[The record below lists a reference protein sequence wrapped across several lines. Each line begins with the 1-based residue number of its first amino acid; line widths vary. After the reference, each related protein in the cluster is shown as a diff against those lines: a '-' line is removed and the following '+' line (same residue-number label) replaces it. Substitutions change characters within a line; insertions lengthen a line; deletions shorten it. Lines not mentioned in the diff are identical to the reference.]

1 MTNGIN
7 VITNPHAR
15 VRTMINCSEPK
26 LTDESQS
33 KSTNINLIMDQY
45 RRTGML
51 PMYKPKQALY
61 IDETLI
67 PDAISSFNVVNE
79 ARELFLQLP
88 SKVRKAMDND
98 PRNLEAF
105 IADPENKE
113 FLLKHGVLTKKE
125 EPQQKS
131 IFTPQDL
138 EFLKGLKEEKAQG

>member
-1 MTNGIN
+1 MNAIKS
-7 VITNPHAR
+7 ISNPHAR
-15 VRTMINCSEPK
+15 VMVGLDCSEPV
-26 LTDESQS
+26 LVDQSQS
-33 KSTNINLIMDQY
+33 KSTDINLIMEQY

-51 PMYKPKQALY
+51 PMYRPKEPMY

-67 PDAISSFNVVNE
+67 PDAITSFNVVNE

-98 PRNLEAF
+98 PRNMEAF
-105 IADPENKE
+105 IADPENKD
-113 FLLKHGVLTKKE
+113 FLLKHGVLTQKE

-138 EFLKGLKEEKAQG
+138 EFLKGVKKEEPQG